1 MPMFFSFVRKEF
13 YHIFRDRRTLLILL
27 VMPVVMILLFGYA
40 VTTELKST
48 RLVVQDFSQDELTRQ
63 ITDRFAVNPYFSLVV
78 PTASWEEVD
87 GLFRQGKADMV
98 LVFGDRF
105 AERLR
110 SEGTAKVQLL
120 VDGCEPNQAAMRT
133 AYAQQI
139 LRQVEMEWGKD
150 HQLQPDVKILPVT
163 RMLYNPQQ
171 RSEYN
176 FVPGI
181 MGVVMMLI
189 CAMMSSISIVR
200 EKELG
205 SMEVLLTSPVRPIY
219 IILAKLVPFFVIS
232 LGIVLV
238 MLLLTV
244 FLMHIP
250 IAGNVLLFVAV
261 SLIYIWICLSIGLLI
276 STLANTQLV
285 ALLFSLLLIV
295 PTVYISGMVFPI
307 ESMPLPM
314 QNASALFPA
323 RWYIDAARKILIQGV
338 EVQYVVKNI
347 GVMCLMAVVLDGVAL
362 KLFKTR
368 LE

>member
-1 MPMFFSFVRKEF
+1 M
-13 YHIFRDRRTLLILL
+13 LILL

-48 RLVVQDFSQDELTRQ
+48 RLVVQDFSQDELTQR
-63 ITDRFAVNPYFSLVV
+63 ITERLSDNAYFSIVAPTV
-78 PTASWEEVD
+78 PWSEVD
-87 GLFRQGKADMV
+87 GIFRRGEADVV
-98 LVFGDRF
+98 LVFGDHF
-105 AERLR
+105 AESLQR
-110 SEGTAKVQLL
+110 EGIAQVQLL
-120 VDGCEPNQAAMRT
+120 IDGCEPNQAAMRT
-133 AYAQQI
+133 AYLSQV
-139 LRQVEMEWGKD
+139 LRQVEMEWGKAR
-150 HQLQPDVKILPVT
+150 QLSPGVKIIPTT

-181 MGVVMMLI
+181 MGVIMMLI

-205 SMEVLLTSPVRPIY
+205 SMEILLSSPIRPIY

-232 LGIVLV
+232 IGIMLV

-250 IAGNVLLFVAV
+250 IAGNVFLFMAV

-276 STLANTQLV
+276 STLVNTQLV

-307 ESMPLPM
+307 ESMPVPM
-314 QNASALFPA
+314 QRASAIFPA

-338 EVQYVVKNI
+338 EVQYVAKNI
-347 GVMCLMAVVLDGVAL
+347 GIMCLTALVLDVVAL
-362 KLFKTR
+362 RLFKTR

>member
-1 MPMFFSFVRKEF
+1 MFISFVKKEF
-13 YHIFRDRRTLLILL
+13 YHIFRDRRTLLILF

-40 VTTELKST
+40 VTTELKTT
-48 RLVVQDFSQDELTRQ
+48 RLVVQDFSHDELTEQ
-63 ITDRFAVNPYFSLVV
+63 ITDRLAANPYFSMV
-78 PTASWEEVD
+78 PSVDSWENVEE
-87 GLFRQGKADMV
+87 LFRQGKADVV
-98 LVFGDRF
+98 LVFADHF
-105 AERLR
+105 
-110 SEGTAKVQLL
+110 SEKLCNENVQVQIL

-133 AYAQQI
+133 AYLSQV
-139 LRQVEMEWGKD
+139 LRQVEMEWAKE
-150 HQLQPDVKILPVT
+150 HQLQRSVNIVPTT
-163 RMLYNPQQ
+163 RMLYNPQL

-181 MGVVMMLI
+181 MGVIMMLV

-219 IILAKLVPFFVIS
+219 IILAKLVPFFVFS
-232 LGIVLV
+232 LLIVIV
-238 MLLLTV
+238 MLLLSV

-250 IAGNVLLFVAV
+250 IAGNVFLFMMV
-261 SLIYIWICLSIGLLI
+261 SLLYIWICLSIGLLI
-276 STLANTQLV
+276 STLVSTQLV
-285 ALLFSLLLIV
+285 ALLISLLLIV

-307 ESMPLPM
+307 ESMPVPM
-314 QNASALFPA
+314 QKMSAIFPA

-338 EVQYVVKNI
+338 EVKFVMKNI
-347 GVMCLMAVVLDGVAL
+347 GIMCFTAFILDVVAL

>member
-1 MPMFFSFVRKEF
+1 MHLFLSFVRKEF

-48 RLVVQDFSQDELTRQ
+48 RLVVQDFSQDELTQR
-63 ITDRFAVNPYFSLVV
+63 ITERFAVNPYFSLVAEGV
-78 PTASWEEVD
+78 SEND
-87 GLFRQGKADMV
+87 LSGIFRRGEADMV
-98 LVFGDRF
+98 LVFGSHF
-105 AERLR
+105 AEDLR
-110 SEGTAKVQLL
+110 KEGKARVQLL
-120 VDGCEPNQAAMRT
+120 VDGCEPNQATMRT
-133 AYAQQI
+133 AYASQL
-139 LRQVEMEWGKD
+139 LRQMEMEWGEKRRFIPEVT
-150 HQLQPDVKILPVT
+150 LLPAT

-181 MGVVMMLI
+181 MGVILMLI

-205 SMEVLLTSPVRPIY
+205 SMEVLLASPIRPIY
-219 IILAKLVPFFVIS
+219 IVLAKLVPFFVIS

-238 MLLLTV
+238 MLLLSV

-250 IAGNVLLFVAV
+250 VAGSTLLFIGV
-261 SLIYIWICLSIGLLI
+261 SLLYIWICLSIGLLI
-276 STLANTQLV
+276 STLVSTQLV
-285 ALLFSLLLIV
+285 ALLLSLLLII
-295 PTVYISGMVFPI
+295 PSVYISGMVFPV

-314 QNASALFPA
+314 QKASALFPA
-323 RWYIDAARKILIQGV
+323 SWYIDAARKILIQGV
-338 EVQYVVKNI
+338 ELSYVLKNMVI
-347 GVMCLMAVVLDGVAL
+347 MGVMGLLLDVLAL
-362 KLFKTR
+362 RLFKTR

>member
-1 MPMFFSFVRKEF
+1 MHMFLSFVRKEF

-48 RLVVQDFSQDELTRQ
+48 RLVVQDFSRDELSQR
-63 ITDRFAVNPYFSLVV
+63 ITERLAVNSYFSIV
-78 PTASWEEVD
+78 PSTDSWTDVD
-87 GLFRQGKADMV
+87 GIFRRGEADMV
-98 LVFGDRF
+98 IVFADHF
-105 AERLR
+105 AERLQR
-110 SEGTAKVQLL
+110 EGTAQVQLL

-133 AYAQQI
+133 AYVSQV
-139 LRQVEMEWGKD
+139 LRQVEMEWAREHHIG
-150 HQLQPDVKILPVT
+150 PDIRILPTT

-181 MGVVMMLI
+181 MGVIMMLI

-205 SMEVLLTSPVRPIY
+205 SMEVLLTSPIRPVY

-232 LGIVLV
+232 IGIVIV
-238 MLLLTV
+238 MLLLSV

-250 IAGNVLLFVAV
+250 IAGNVFLFIAVTLL
-261 SLIYIWICLSIGLLI
+261 YIWICLSIGLLI
-276 STLANTQLV
+276 STLVNTQLV

-314 QNASALFPA
+314 QKASAIFPA

-338 EVQYVVKNI
+338 EVQYVAKNI
-347 GVMCLMAVVLDGVAL
+347 GIMCLTALVLDVVAL